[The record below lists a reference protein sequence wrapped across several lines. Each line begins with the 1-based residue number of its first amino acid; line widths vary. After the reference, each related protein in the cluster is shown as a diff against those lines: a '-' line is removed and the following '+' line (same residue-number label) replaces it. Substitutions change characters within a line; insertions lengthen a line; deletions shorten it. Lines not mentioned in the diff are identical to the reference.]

1 MPLPP
6 PTIRPVATGTATDLR
21 GVQTREFRP
30 RRRYWPGL
38 LGVAIIVAGIT
49 AAVVAN
55 YYDGRT
61 LGSRVDATIGAA
73 ESTVAQGVDDLRS
86 AASGAAQDTANAAD
100 RVAAAIGDTAI
111 TAAVK
116 TALAADP
123 SLSAVKIDVSTTQG
137 TVLLEG
143 PAPDAKSRQRAEVL
157 ALAPSG
163 VVRVENRLAVRDS
176 KMPAP
181 APARPMAA
189 APAPAPARPV
199 MPTPAP
205 ARAPAPAPAPAMA
218 PAAAPEPT
226 PTPTPAP
233 APEPMAPAASAPP

>member
-1 MPLPP
+1 MPSPA
-6 PTIRPVATGTATDLR
+6 PTIPPVKTGTAPDLR
-21 GVQTREFRP
+21 GARTSEFRP
-30 RRRYWPGL
+30 RRHSWPGL
-38 LGVAIIVAGIT
+38 LAIAVIAAGVT

-73 ESTVAQGVDDLRS
+73 ESKVAQGVDDLRS
-86 AASGAAQDTANAAD
+86 AASGAAQSTAEAAD
-100 RVAAAIGDTAI
+100 RVATAMGDTAI

-143 PAPDAKSRQRAEVL
+143 PAPDTKSRQRAEVL
-157 ALAPSG
+157 ALAPDG
-163 VVRVENRLAVRDS
+163 VVRVDNRLAVRGA
-176 KMPAP
+176 K
-181 APARPMAA
+181 
-189 APAPAPARPV
+189 
-199 MPTPAP
+199 TPAP
-205 ARAPAPAPAPAMA
+205 ARVIAAAPTPPPARALTPIPAPVTA
-218 PAAAPEPT
+218 PAAAPEPIPA

-233 APEPMAPAASAPP
+233 APEPVAPAASASP

>member
-1 MPLPP
+1 MPSPT
-6 PTIRPVATGTATDLR
+6 PTITPVKTGTAPDLR
-21 GVQTREFRP
+21 GAHPAEFRP

-38 LGVAIIVAGIT
+38 LGMAVIAAGVS

-73 ESTVAQGVDDLRS
+73 ESKVAQGVDDLRS
-86 AASGAAQDTANAAD
+86 VASGAAQGTANAAD
-100 RVAAAIGDTAI
+100 RLATAMGDTAI

-157 ALAPSG
+157 ALAPDG
-163 VVRVENRLAVRDS
+163 VVRVENRLAVRDA
-176 KMPAP
+176 KTLAP
-181 APARPMAA
+181 AQARAIA
-189 APAPAPARPV
+189 VA
-199 MPTPAP
+199 PTPAP
-205 ARAPAPAPAPAMA
+205 TPARSVTPTPALVPVPAMA
-218 PAAAPEPT
+218 PATAPEPT
-226 PTPTPAP
+226 PAPTPAP
-233 APEPMAPAASAPP
+233 EPAAPAASAAP

>member
-1 MPLPP
+1 MPSPA
-6 PTIRPVATGTATDLR
+6 PTIPPVQTGTAPDLR
-21 GVQTREFRP
+21 GARTSEFRP
-30 RRRYWPGL
+30 RRHYWPGL
-38 LGVAIIVAGIT
+38 LAIAVIAAGVT

-73 ESTVAQGVDDLRS
+73 ESKVAQGVDDLRS
-86 AASGAAQDTANAAD
+86 AASGAAQSTAEAAD
-100 RVAAAIGDTAI
+100 RVATAMGDTAI

-143 PAPDAKSRQRAEVL
+143 PAPDTKSRQRAEVL
-157 ALAPSG
+157 ALAPDG
-163 VVRVENRLAVRDS
+163 VVRVDNRLAVRGA
-176 KMPAP
+176 KTPEPAP
-181 APARPMAA
+181 APARVIAA
-189 APAPAPARPV
+189 A
-199 MPTPAP
+199 PTPAP
-205 ARAPAPAPAPAMA
+205 VTA
-218 PAAAPEPT
+218 PAAAPEPRPMPMPAPA

-233 APEPMAPAASAPP
+233 APEPVAPAASASP

>member
-1 MPLPP
+1 MPSPA
-6 PTIRPVATGTATDLR
+6 PTIPPVKTGTAPDLR
-21 GVQTREFRP
+21 GARTSEFRP
-30 RRRYWPGL
+30 RRHYWPGL
-38 LGVAIIVAGIT
+38 LAIAVIAAGVT

-73 ESTVAQGVDDLRS
+73 ESKVAQGVDDLRS
-86 AASGAAQDTANAAD
+86 AASGAAQSTAEAAD
-100 RVAAAIGDTAI
+100 RVATAMGDTAI

-143 PAPDAKSRQRAEVL
+143 PAPDTKSRQRAEVL
-157 ALAPSG
+157 ALAPDG
-163 VVRVENRLAVRDS
+163 VVRVDNRLAVRGA
-176 KMPAP
+176 KTPEP
-181 APARPMAA
+181 
-189 APAPAPARPV
+189 APAPAPARVIAAAPT
-199 MPTPAP
+199 PTPAP
-205 ARAPAPAPAPAMA
+205 VTA
-218 PAAAPEPT
+218 PAAAPEPRPMPA

-233 APEPMAPAASAPP
+233 APEPVAPAASASP

>member
-1 MPLPP
+1 MPSPA
-6 PTIRPVATGTATDLR
+6 PTIPPVKTGTAPDLR
-21 GVQTREFRP
+21 GARTSEFRP
-30 RRRYWPGL
+30 RRHSWPGL
-38 LGVAIIVAGIT
+38 LAIAVIAAGVT

-73 ESTVAQGVDDLRS
+73 ESKVAQGVDDLRS
-86 AASGAAQDTANAAD
+86 AASGAAQSTAEAAD
-100 RVAAAIGDTAI
+100 RVATAMGDTAI

-143 PAPDAKSRQRAEVL
+143 PAPDTKSRQRAEVL
-157 ALAPSG
+157 ALAPDG
-163 VVRVENRLAVRDS
+163 VVRVDNRLAVRGA
-176 KMPAP
+176 KTPEP
-181 APARPMAA
+181 
-189 APAPAPARPV
+189 APAPAPARVIAAAPT
-199 MPTPAP
+199 PTPAP
-205 ARAPAPAPAPAMA
+205 VTA
-218 PAAAPEPT
+218 PAAAPEPRPMPA

-233 APEPMAPAASAPP
+233 APEPVAPAASASP